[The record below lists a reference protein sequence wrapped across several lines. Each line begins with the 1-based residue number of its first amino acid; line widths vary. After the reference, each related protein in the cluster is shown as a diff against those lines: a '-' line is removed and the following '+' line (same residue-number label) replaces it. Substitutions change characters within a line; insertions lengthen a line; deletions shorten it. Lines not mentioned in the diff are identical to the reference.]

1 MNAYQEMITRHQA
14 EFNSF
19 PMFFAFNNQQFDE
32 GMQKL
37 GLNLTDTKSV
47 CSFGAGGFY
56 RKSDAPQ
63 LREMLD
69 RHHQEIADAIAA
81 DLTGDGFIYDM
92 FDYELGNHEY
102 AYTQDLSDTLQA
114 LNLTPEEVNADS
126 RFLHAL
132 SRATKEQMEWYEQEN
147 SSFSTADAALTQ
159 EAAAESI
166 AATQMMG

>member
-37 GLNLTDTKSV
+37 GLNPTDTKSV

-69 RHHQEIADAIAA
+69 RHHQEMTDAIAA

-132 SRATKEQMEWYEQEN
+132 SRATKEQAQWYEQEN
-147 SSFSTADAALTQ
+147 SSFNTTDAALTQ
-159 EAAAESI
+159 EIAAEGV
-166 AATQMMG
+166 AEMPTMG

>member
-1 MNAYQEMITRHQA
+1 MNAYQEMITQHQA
-14 EFNSF
+14 EFNNF

-32 GMQKL
+32 GLQKL
-37 GLNLTDTKSV
+37 GLNPTDTKSV

-56 RKSDAPQ
+56 RKADEPK
-63 LREMLD
+63 LHEMLD

-92 FDYELGNHEY
+92 FDYELSNHEY
-102 AYTQDLSDTLQA
+102 AYTQDLSDTLHA

-132 SRATKEQMEWYEQEN
+132 SRATKEQTEWYEQEN
-147 SSFSTADAALTQ
+147 SAFSTADVAPTQ
-159 EAAAESI
+159 EIAAEGI
-166 AATQMMG
+166 AEMPMMG

>member
-1 MNAYQEMITRHQA
+1 MNAYQEMIARHQA
-14 EFNSF
+14 EFNRF

-37 GLNLTDTKSV
+37 GLNPADTQSIY
-47 CSFGAGGFY
+47 SFGAGGFY

-63 LREMLD
+63 LRAMLD
-69 RHHQEIADAIAA
+69 RHHQEMTDAIAA

-92 FDYELGNHEY
+92 FDYELANHEY

-126 RFLHAL
+126 RFLRAL
-132 SRATKEQMEWYEQEN
+132 SRATTEQTEWYEQEN
-147 SSFSTADAALTQ
+147 SAFSTADAAPTQ
-159 EAAAESI
+159 EITAEGV
-166 AATQMMG
+166 AEMQVMG